1 MTFFA
6 SRRKTYDNYRA
17 GDPPA
22 QCVSAEDPI
31 DVTSEQLF
39 EEDIDRDFLES
50 LGDIVDAYAND
61 RDFLEASAEADEHP
75 PLPFEFTRVFFA
87 HPEKKR
93 RRAKLNKTI
102 TAQLMW
108 QAKHSITNAA
118 MKNFVAMARAPW
130 FNSSELRSGNT
141 LRRTRE
147 YFPLLPLY
155 LLNVKTD
162 ELPYYN
168 DKGVYVE
175 ESSKEFPFFS
185 IVDVTTR
192 FLQTPGII
200 DSITV
205 GAELGPVCKE
215 QCYGRQ
221 SRESPHFTYDRI
233 QTEAGLGSYE
243 LGQNFMY
250 DSNGKQVVCLL
261 SGIVHSEVTGEM
273 QAFVRL
279 YAYNERKSRKRKEIL
294 PKLILTEE
302 EHVLSVED
310 LNARL
315 TARVGVL
322 HIPSCG
328 LQPGCEYTL
337 VVY

>member
-31 DVTSEQLF
+31 DVPSEQLF

-50 LGDIVDAYAND
+50 LDDIVDAYAND
-61 RDFLEASAEADEHP
+61 RDFLEASAGADEHP

-118 MKNFVAMARAPW
+118 MKDFVAMARAPW

-155 LLNVKTD
+155 LFNVKTD

-175 ESSKEFPFFS
+175 ESSKKIPFFS

-215 QCYGRQ
+215 QCHGRQ

-233 QTEAGLGSYE
+233 QTEIRVGEAWE
-243 LGQNFMY
+243 LGKTQADPGEMPA
-250 DSNGKQVVCLL
+250 GPRTGV
-261 SGIVHSEVTGEM
+261 GIVVVQNIYKVDNNTALLRVYWLGRVSILEVTGCYSY
-273 QAFVRL
+273 QIRSAARFPVLIFAHRL
-279 YAYNERKSRKRKEIL
+279 RRRV
-294 PKLILTEE
+294 
-302 EHVLSVED
+302 HVIQHGAALL
-310 LNARL
+310 LNAFF
-315 TARVGVL
+315 
-322 HIPSCG
+322 IK
-328 LQPGCEYTL
+328 
-337 VVY
+337 